1 MEEKGF
7 ILSTLTFMGV
17 ILIII
22 GIILVLLPT
31 ILKLGLR
38 VEKLHPLLFVGGKI
52 DGIYIGTSPIII
64 IILAVIYLAL
74 ILLRR

>member
-7 ILSTLTFMGV
+7 ILSTLTFTGI

-22 GIILVLLPT
+22 GIVLILLPT

-38 VEKLHPLLFVGGKI
+38 IEKVHPLLFVGGKI
-52 DGIYIGTSPIII
+52 DGIYVGTSPIVI
-64 IILAVIYLAL
+64 IILAIIYLAL